1 MIKKRNA
8 AMANLM
14 KEDLSM
20 LSGLGNKNKAK
31 NSAVDLEMDTF
42 DPTEILPQKANIAP
56 VNQPAKKAIA
66 DVGSFYMLPSGKRT
80 SCKLILIDEPAT
92 QTKVWHGN
100 PRFNE
105 DPPVEDI
112 IESIESNGT
121 NAEPVKVKLTDGKY
135 EVITGSRRRKATIS
149 AKKPLTALLLEDI
162 NDDDAKMLAVI
173 ENEGRLDPNPFTIA
187 ASYLALLSGDNPV
200 FDSVTT
206 LAKRLGKSR
215 TWASQV
221 LSINDLPEI
230 IETSLSENE
239 KYKLSIRR
247 VVELA
252 TLWRRIIKENLTEK
266 ANDGLTKL
274 AKIDLKSSADLF
286 KQVLE
291 VKNKPK
297 SFSVKT
303 EKDFSDKASLIKT
316 PDGYAILIKVTS
328 DNEEELLSSLNDT
341 IANLS

>member
-1 MIKKRNA
+1 MKKRNQ

-20 LSGLGNKNKAK
+20 LSGMGKKPKDKNV
-31 NSAVDLEMDTF
+31 AVDLDMETF
-42 DPTEILPQKANIAP
+42 DPTEILPKKANIAP
-56 VNQPAKKAIA
+56 VNKPVTTTATTQN
-66 DVGSFYMLPSGKRT
+66 GSFYMLPSGKRT
-80 SCKLILIDEPAT
+80 KCQLILIDEPAS
-92 QTKVWHGN
+92 QTKVWYGN
-100 PRFNE
+100 PRYQE

-112 IESIESNGT
+112 LESIESNGT
-121 NAEPVKVKLTDGKY
+121 NAEPVKVKLNNGIY

-162 NDDDAKMLAVI
+162 SDDDAKMLAVI

-187 ASYLALLSGDNPV
+187 ASYLALLSGENPV

-221 LSINDLPEI
+221 LSINDLPEL
-230 IETSLSENE
+230 IETSLTENE
-239 KYKLSIRR
+239 KYKVSIRR

-266 ANDGLTKL
+266 AEQALSEYPKL
-274 AKIDLKSSADLF
+274 DLKTCSEAF
-286 KQVLE
+286 KKVLE
-291 VKNKPK
+291 VKAKPK
-297 SFSVKT
+297 SYGVKT
-303 EKDFSDKASLIKT
+303 EKDLSDKASVVKT
-316 PDGYAILIKVTS
+316 PDGLAILIKVDS
-328 DNEEELLSSLNDT
+328 DNESDLLASLNET
-341 IANLS
+341 IKSFS

>member
-1 MIKKRNA
+1 MIKKRNV

-14 KEDLSM
+14 KDDLNL
-20 LSGLGNKNKAK
+20 LSGNKAK
-31 NSAVDLEMDTF
+31 TNAVDLDMDTF
-42 DPTEILPQKANIAP
+42 DPTEILPKKANISP
-56 VNQPAKKAIA
+56 VNQPAKKTVA
-66 DVGSFYMLPSGKRT
+66 DVASFYMLPSGKRT
-80 SCKLILIDEPAT
+80 KCQLILIDEPAT
-92 QTKVWHGN
+92 QTKVWFGN

-105 DPPVEDI
+105 DPPVDDI
-112 IESIESNGT
+112 VESIESNGT
-121 NAEPVKVKLTDGKY
+121 NAEPVKVKLNNGIY
-135 EVITGSRRRKATIS
+135 EVITGSRRRKATIT
-149 AKKPLTALLLEDI
+149 AKKPLTAMLLEDI
-162 NDDDAKMLAVI
+162 SDDDAKTLAVI

-230 IETSLSENE
+230 IETSLPENE

-252 TLWRRIIKENLTEK
+252 TLWRRILKENLIEK
-266 ANDGLTKL
+266 ANEELSNLNKV
-274 AKIDLKSSADLF
+274 DLKTSAELF
-286 KQVLE
+286 KRILE
-291 VKNKPK
+291 VTNKPK

-303 EKDFSDKASLIKT
+303 EKDISEKASLIKT
-316 PDGYAILIKVTS
+316 PDGSYAILIKVDSNKDS
-328 DNEEELLSSLNDT
+328 DLLDSLNDT
-341 IANLS
+341 LKHFS

>member
-14 KEDLSM
+14 KEDLNM
-20 LSGLGNKNKAK
+20 LSGLGNKSKS
-31 NSAVDLEMDTF
+31 SAVDLEMDTF
-42 DPTEILPQKANIAP
+42 DPTEILPKKANIAP
-56 VNQPAKKAIA
+56 VNQPAKKVMA

-80 SCKLILIDEPAT
+80 KCKLILIDEPASQT
-92 QTKVWHGN
+92 QVWHGN

-121 NAEPVKVKLTDGKY
+121 NAEPVKVKLNHSGIY
-135 EVITGSRRRKATIS
+135 EVITGSRRRKATIA
-149 AKKPLTALLLEDI
+149 AKKPLTALLLEEI
-162 NDDDAKMLAVI
+162 SDDDAKMLAVI

-187 ASYLALLSGDNPV
+187 ASYLALLAGDNPV

-252 TLWRRIIKENLTEK
+252 TLWRRIIKENLTAK
-266 ANDGLTKL
+266 AESELTKL
-274 AKIDLKSSADLF
+274 AKIDLKNSAECF
-286 KQVLE
+286 KNLLE

-303 EKDFSDKASLIKT
+303 EKDISDKASLIKT
-316 PDGYAILIKVTS
+316 PDGFAIMIKVNS
-328 DNEEELLSSLNDT
+328 DNESDLLSSLNET
-341 IANLS
+341 IEKLS